1 VALFQTIEERMDQI
15 DLGQLPSTL
24 MAIADEVNAQLLQS
38 LSGYE
43 NEKPVGF
50 PAD

>member
-1 VALFQTIEERMDQI
+1 
-15 DLGQLPSTL
+15 